1 MIDYAL
7 ILEKK
12 FPDMRWSLNANDYPA
27 QLQWFSDEPAPSK
40 EELDSL
46 WDEVQSMVQAEL
58 DAKAAAKESA
68 LTKLQALGL
77 SEAEAK
83 QIVGI

>member
-1 MIDYAL
+1 MDTINKIFVQLNDERVELTGEAL
-7 ILEKK
+7 EDFLA
-12 FPDMRWSLNANDYPA
+12 DRA
-27 QLQWFSDEPAPSK
+27 QLQA
-40 EELDSL
+40 EEAAR
-46 WDEVQSMVQAEL
+46 QAEQ

-77 SEAEAK
+77 TEAEAK

>member
-1 MIDYAL
+1 MSEQIFVQRNNERIELQGAE
-7 ILEKK
+7 LET
-12 FPDMRWSLNANDYPA
+12 FLADR
-27 QLQWFSDEPAPSK
+27 
-40 EELDSL
+40 EL
-46 WDEVQSMVQAEL
+46 MQAEFAARQVEQ

>member
-1 MIDYAL
+1 MTMDKSETIKIQVGEEVIELVGAE
-7 ILEKK
+7 LEA
-12 FPDMRWSLNANDYPA
+12 FIA
-27 QLQWFSDEPAPSK
+27 QRTAD
-40 EELDSL
+40 
-46 WDEVQSMVQAEL
+46 QAEL
-58 DAKAAAKESA
+58 DAFKAEQDAKAAAKASA

>member
-1 MIDYAL
+1 MATEQIFVHRNGERIELQGAELEAFLADRAL
-7 ILEKK
+7 
-12 FPDMRWSLNANDYPA
+12 M
-27 QLQWFSDEPAPSK
+27 
-40 EELDSL
+40 
-46 WDEVQSMVQAEL
+46 QAESATRQAEQ

>member
-1 MIDYAL
+1 MMSEKIFTQIGSERVELTGQAL
-7 ILEKK
+7 EEFLA
-12 FPDMRWSLNANDYPA
+12 DRA
-27 QLQWFSDEPAPSK
+27 QI
-40 EELDSL
+40 
-46 WDEVQSMVQAEL
+46 QAESAARQAEQ

>member
-1 MIDYAL
+1 MTMTTEKIFVGDENGNPIELTGQAL
-7 ILEKK
+7 KDFLA
-12 FPDMRWSLNANDYPA
+12 DRA
-27 QLQWFSDEPAPSK
+27 QI
-40 EELDSL
+40 
-46 WDEVQSMVQAEL
+46 QAESAARQAEQ

>member
-1 MIDYAL
+1 MATEKIFIQID
-7 ILEKK
+7 
-12 FPDMRWSLNANDYPA
+12 
-27 QLQWFSDEPAPSK
+27 SDKIELTGADK
-40 EELDSL
+40 EAFLADRELMQ
-46 WDEVQSMVQAEL
+46 DEAAAREAEQ
-58 DAKAAAKESA
+58 DAKAAAKASA

>member
-1 MIDYAL
+1 MEGLWSMDIINNEKIFVQIDNERIELQGAE
-7 ILEKK
+7 LEA
-12 FPDMRWSLNANDYPA
+12 FIADR
-27 QLQWFSDEPAPSK
+27 
-40 EELDSL
+40 ELM
-46 WDEVQSMVQAEL
+46 QAAAAARQAEE
-58 DAKAAAKESA
+58 DARTAAKESA

>member
-1 MIDYAL
+1 MTKTNEIILIQDGNEVIELQGEAL
-7 ILEKK
+7 DAFLEQRAK
-12 FPDMRWSLNANDYPA
+12 D
-27 QLQWFSDEPAPSK
+27 
-40 EELDSL
+40 
-46 WDEVQSMVQAEL
+46 QAESATRQAEQ

>member
-1 MIDYAL
+1 MI
-7 ILEKK
+7 EKV
-12 FPDMRWSLNANDYPA
+12 FNVLTNQVTNIPYTDEQIAELNKGIAKA
-27 QLQWFSDEPAPSK
+27 AAI
-40 EELDSL
+40 
-46 WDEVQSMVQAEL
+46 QAEA
-58 DAKAAAKESA
+58 DVRAAAKESA

>member
-1 MIDYAL
+1 MNKPIVVFHNVKTNE
-7 ILEKK
+7 IIEREMNNKE
-12 FPDMRWSLNANDYPA
+12 FA
-27 QLQWFSDEPAPSK
+27 QW
-40 EELDSL
+40 ELDQVA
-46 WDEVQSMVQAEL
+46 EVARQAEQ

>member
-1 MIDYAL
+1 MMSEQIFIQDGNERVELQGAE
-7 ILEKK
+7 LEA
-12 FPDMRWSLNANDYPA
+12 FLADRA
-27 QLQWFSDEPAPSK
+27 QIQAAEAAR
-40 EELDSL
+40 
-46 WDEVQSMVQAEL
+46 QAEQ

>member
-1 MIDYAL
+1 MDTTNKIMVGIDDQVIELTGQAL
-7 ILEKK
+7 DAFLEQRAI
-12 FPDMRWSLNANDYPA
+12 DQAADAAR
-27 QLQWFSDEPAPSK
+27 
-40 EELDSL
+40 
-46 WDEVQSMVQAEL
+46 QAEQ

>member
-1 MIDYAL
+1 MIMTEQIFVHRDNERIELQGAE
-7 ILEKK
+7 LEA
-12 FPDMRWSLNANDYPA
+12 FIADR
-27 QLQWFSDEPAPSK
+27 
-40 EELDSL
+40 EL
-46 WDEVQSMVQAEL
+46 MQAEAAARQAEQ

>member
-1 MIDYAL
+1 MSEQIFIQIDNERIELQGEAL
-7 ILEKK
+7 DAFLEQRAK
-12 FPDMRWSLNANDYPA
+12 D
-27 QLQWFSDEPAPSK
+27 
-40 EELDSL
+40 
-46 WDEVQSMVQAEL
+46 QAEAAL
-58 DAKAAAKESA
+58 LQSEQDAKAAAKESA

>member
-1 MIDYAL
+1 MTTEKIFVHRDGERIELQGAE
-7 ILEKK
+7 LEA
-12 FPDMRWSLNANDYPA
+12 FLADR
-27 QLQWFSDEPAPSK
+27 
-40 EELDSL
+40 EL
-46 WDEVQSMVQAEL
+46 MQAEAAARQAEQ
-58 DAKAAAKESA
+58 DAKAAAKASA

>member
-1 MIDYAL
+1 MSEKIFIQIDNERIELQGAE
-7 ILEKK
+7 LEAFLVNK
-12 FPDMRWSLNANDYPA
+12 A
-27 QLQWFSDEPAPSK
+27 Q
-40 EELDSL
+40 
-46 WDEVQSMVQAEL
+46 VQAEA
-58 DAKAAAKESA
+58 DARQAEQDARAAAKASA

>member
-1 MIDYAL
+1 MTEQIFVHRDGQRIELQGAE
-7 ILEKK
+7 LET
-12 FPDMRWSLNANDYPA
+12 FLADRA
-27 QLQWFSDEPAPSK
+27 QMQVEAAAR
-40 EELDSL
+40 
-46 WDEVQSMVQAEL
+46 QAEQ

>member
-1 MIDYAL
+1 MMMSEQIFVQRNNERIELQGAE
-7 ILEKK
+7 LET
-12 FPDMRWSLNANDYPA
+12 FLADR
-27 QLQWFSDEPAPSK
+27 
-40 EELDSL
+40 EL
-46 WDEVQSMVQAEL
+46 MQAEFAARQVEQ